1 MNYVLIFNG
10 LGNQMSQYAF
20 YLAKKRVDKQC
31 RLLVIDNPNSHNG
44 YELERVFGIM
54 NNETRFDSLVKWV
67 YTRFYHRWIFKY
79 LVRILGVN
87 EIREPL
93 NYNYTPSLLLQK
105 NMLIN
110 IYIGGWHSEK
120 YFKNLTNEVKSTF
133 SFKEINDE
141 IYLELLGRIKLDKN
155 SVSLHV
161 RRGDYL
167 NIKST
172 DYWQLGGVATDEY
185 YQKAID
191 YISVNVETP
200 HFYIFSN
207 DMEWCKQNIRMD
219 NVTYV
224 TINQGLNSWRDMH
237 CMSMCRHHIMANST
251 FSWWGAWLSPYG
263 NGITLHPKW
272 FIHDIE
278 TPDFY
283 PERWKCIE

>member
-1 MNYVLIFNG
+1 
-10 LGNQMSQYAF
+10 MSQYAF

-44 YELERVFGIM
+44 YELERVFGIK

-67 YTRFYHRWIFKY
+67 YTHFYHRWIFKY

-87 EIREPL
+87 EIHEPL
-93 NYNYTPSLLLQK
+93 NYNYTPSLLSEK
-105 NMLIN
+105 SMLIN
-110 IYIGGWHSEK
+110 IYVGGWHSEK
-120 YFKNLTNEVKSTF
+120 YFKTMGSEVKSAF

-141 IYLELLGRIKLDKN
+141 KYLELLGRIKLDKN

-167 NIKST
+167 NIKPT

-191 YISVNVETP
+191 YISANVETP

-224 TINQGLNSWRDMH
+224 TINHGVNSWRDMH

-251 FSWWGAWLSPYG
+251 FSWWGAWLSPYE

-272 FIHDIE
+272 FIRDIE

-283 PERWKCIE
+283 LERWKCIE